1 MIIFGISVSM
11 IVFWLALALI
21 FLLIEAATAGLTTIW
36 FAGGALIALLTALF
50 DAPVALQVIIFFVVS
65 ICLLVFTRKIFVEK
79 LKTGS
84 EKTNVDALIGR
95 FVLLPS
101 VRSRSTDRFG
111 PRLARHRKQIL
122 SKAEKSKFMPSK
134 ASSWLSPQR
143 GRTSRSRVLIKNRY
157 HVHRRTSGTK
167 ALQA

>member
-65 ICLLVFTRKIFVEK
+65 ICL
-79 LKTGS
+79 
-84 EKTNVDALIGR
+84 
-95 FVLLPS
+95 
-101 VRSRSTDRFG
+101 
-111 PRLARHRKQIL
+111 
-122 SKAEKSKFMPSK
+122 
-134 ASSWLSPQR
+134 
-143 GRTSRSRVLIKNRY
+143 
-157 HVHRRTSGTK
+157 
-167 ALQA
+167 

>member
-50 DAPVALQVIIFFVVS
+50 DAPVALQVVIFFVVS

-84 EKTNVDALIGR
+84 EKTNVDALIGTKGIVVQPIR
-95 FVLLPS
+95 PFAVGQVKVNGQVWSADGKTPE
-101 VRSRSTDRFG
+101 TDIE
-111 PRLARHRKQIL
+111 Q
-122 SKAEKSKFMPSK
+122 
-134 ASSWLSPQR
+134 
-143 GRTSRSRVLIKNRY
+143 GREVK
-157 HVHRRTSGTK
+157 VH
-167 ALQA
+167 ALEGVKLVVTPTRQD

>member
-36 FAGGALIALLTALF
+36 FAGGALIALLTA
-50 DAPVALQVIIFFVVS
+50 PVALQVIIFFVVS

-84 EKTNVDALIGR
+84 EKTNVDALIGTKGIVVQPIR
-95 FVLLPS
+95 PFAVGQVKVNGQVWSAVGKTPE
-101 VRSRSTDRFG
+101 TDIE
-111 PRLARHRKQIL
+111 Q
-122 SKAEKSKFMPSK
+122 
-134 ASSWLSPQR
+134 
-143 GRTSRSRVLIKNRY
+143 GREVK
-157 HVHRRTSGTK
+157 VHAIEGVKLVVTPTR
-167 ALQA
+167 QD